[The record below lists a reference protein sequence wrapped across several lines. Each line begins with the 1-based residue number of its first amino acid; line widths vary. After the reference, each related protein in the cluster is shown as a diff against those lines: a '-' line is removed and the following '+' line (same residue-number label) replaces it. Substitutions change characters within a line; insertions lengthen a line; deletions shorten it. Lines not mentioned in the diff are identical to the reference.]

1 MSSQF
6 NLLDERRATDFTRER
21 LKTDMLFTV
30 GDKIRRLAET
40 LSALRAAMR
49 FLSCVDKRMLFHVR
63 FLVEPLATKFAG
75 ERPDSG
81 VNKQMCRQR
90 GRAFER
96 FRAIRAFEGLFRGVH
111 DHVLLQAHSLGEN
124 LLA

>member
-1 MSSQF
+1 MKDGLKKLQEWFWNFIISFKLVSVTMSSQF
-6 NLLDERRATDFTRER
+6 NLLDERRATDFTREG

-49 FLSCVDKRMLFHVR
+49 FLSRVDKRMLFHVR

-81 VNKQMCRQR
+81 VNKQMSRQR
-90 GRAFER
+90 
-96 FRAIRAFEGLFRGVH
+96 
-111 DHVLLQAHSLGEN
+111 
-124 LLA
+124 